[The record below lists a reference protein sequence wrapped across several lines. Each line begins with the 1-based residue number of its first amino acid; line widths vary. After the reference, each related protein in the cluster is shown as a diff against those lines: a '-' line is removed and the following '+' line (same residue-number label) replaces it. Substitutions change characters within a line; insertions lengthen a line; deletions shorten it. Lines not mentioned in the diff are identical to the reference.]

1 MSFLSRRSLLPIA
14 AALLLASSGLSQA
27 SSVMRERVAS
37 VMGTSLE
44 IRVIGE
50 DPQVLEEVLDEALKE
65 IQRVE
70 DVMTD
75 WRPSQ
80 LEDLNNAAGKGPQVV
95 SIEVFELIER
105 SLKISELTGGAFDV
119 TYAGAGQ
126 LWDFKSDPPRI
137 PSDQAIIVALK
148 NVGWK
153 RLMLDSKKHSV
164 DLPANM
170 RIGLGGIAKGYGVD
184 RAMKVLLD
192 RGIKHGMVNAG
203 GDLKAL
209 GTKFGKPWEI
219 AIRHPRQRDRV
230 LALLPVSNVCV
241 VTSGDYERFIEVD
254 GKRYHHII
262 DPRTGYPSTGCM
274 SATVSAPVALLAD
287 SLATALCVLGPEE
300 GLKLIETLPRVEAM
314 VVGLDG
320 KVRYSSGLASANP
333 DAKK

>member
-1 MSFLSRRSLLPIA
+1 MSLLSRRSLLQTA
-14 AALLLASSGLSQA
+14 AALFLASSAFSQA
-27 SSVMRERVAS
+27 TDVMRERVTS

-44 IRVIGE
+44 LRVIGE
-50 DPQVLEEVLDEALKE
+50 DPQLLEEVLDEALKE

-75 WRPSQ
+75 WRPSP
-80 LEDLNNAAGKGPQVV
+80 LENLNNAAGKGPQVV
-95 SIEVFELIER
+95 SIEVFDLIER

-119 TYAGAGQ
+119 TYAGAGR

-137 PSDQAIIVALK
+137 PSEQAIADALK
-148 NVGWK
+148 NVGWC
-153 RLMLDSKKHSV
+153 RLALDAEKHTI

-219 AIRHPRQRDRV
+219 AIRHPRDRNRV
-230 LALLPVSNVCV
+230 LALLPVSNTCV

-262 DPRTGYPSTGCM
+262 DPRTGSSSTGCM

-287 SLATALCVLGPEE
+287 SLATALCVLSPEE
-300 GLKLIETLPRVEAM
+300 GLKLIETLPRVEA
-314 VVGLDG
+314 VVIGLDG
-320 KVRYSSGLASANP
+320 KVRYSSGLAGANP
-333 DAKK
+333 ASKE